1 MSNLDPVVQI
11 GDWYYQ
17 VVYGELWPVTT
28 TKPEHP
34 HRLEP
39 RLQSLLNFFLRHPN
53 TLLAKDT
60 LIDKVWPAEEGTDAA
75 VMRAVGALRKI
86 LGDDVRAPCYIA
98 TVSKKGYCWLADIKP
113 VELLA
118 SATLTNGGA
127 DSRSLADLDTEPPA
141 IAKKTALPWRFIS
154 STAFIVLLCCASL
167 AYVLAKYTAEPL
179 VRLPD
184 TITPIS
190 ALSGQEYWPILNA
203 SLSHVV
209 YQHLAPDQQLLNWSV
224 QDLTDLKVEHVPQQY
239 QTLSE
244 PVWLNEQQLLF
255 RASDNQHVCAFY
267 SQQVLPD
274 VTAPELLQHW
284 PCNKVLTQA
293 LLRWQEQWLWADIA
307 PGSADILLFAAKE
320 QATATMVNRIANNWR
335 QFKGM
340 LLSDNT
346 LYLLVQHSFSSS
358 ALYRLALP
366 DGQPQAIITFP
377 YLVQQLSWWSKQ
389 QLLLSAAG
397 RELEIVDL
405 KNMAIQHLGPL
416 TIDLAQASKAPG
428 QVLATQYLDYTT
440 DIFQVSGVAPDAAW
454 SFSPWHVSNRS
465 ERLLTASEHGTAF
478 ISERT
483 GQAQVWLARG
493 RDSTQLT
500 RLNERQQVQQLLWH
514 NDSLLLVL
522 NNDLFRLNPQSGEL
536 TNYPGNI
543 NTAGRFSSCENRLYW
558 TALTKDGWHL
568 YGEADSG
575 PKLLHTD
582 VVDVRC
588 VPGRGLIIQF
598 SQQADL
604 ALLQAEQVNRL
615 PVQLD
620 WRQLSSEQWF
630 VDNSGIYWLDGQ
642 QRALK
647 SYAWNTQQVT
657 QRSWPDET
665 LPLAIYSGGDG
676 IGFIVRQR
684 PHDTDIVW
692 LKNRR

>member
-28 TKPEHP
+28 AKPEHP

-118 SATLTNGGA
+118 PVTSADGRV
-127 DSRSLADLDTEPPA
+127 DSSLAAESDVEQLALT
-141 IAKKTALPWRFIS
+141 KQTALPWRFIS
-154 STAFIVLLCCASL
+154 ITAFIVLLCCASL

-209 YQHLAPDQQLLNWSV
+209 YQHLAPQQQLLNWSV
-224 QDLTDLKVEHVPQQY
+224 QDLADLKVEHIPQHY

-244 PVWLNEQQLLF
+244 PVWLDEQHLLF
-255 RASDNQHVCAFY
+255 RAGDDQYGCAFY
-267 SQQVLPD
+267 SQQVLPE
-274 VTAPELLQHW
+274 AKSAQLLQHW

-293 LLRWQEQWLWADIA
+293 LLRWHEQWLWADIA
-307 PGSADILLFAAKE
+307 PGSADILLFAAKA
-320 QATATMVNRIANNWR
+320 QATATAVSRITNNWR
-335 QFKGM
+335 QLKGM

-366 DGQPQAIITFP
+366 DGQPQVIVTFP
-377 YLVQQLSWWSKQ
+377 YLVQQFSWWSKE
-389 QLLLSAAG
+389 QLLLSAVG

-405 KNMAIQHLGPL
+405 KSLAMQRLGPL

-440 DIFQVSGVAPDAAW
+440 DIYQVSGVASDAAL
-454 SFSPWHVSNRS
+454 SFSPWHISNRS
-465 ERLLTASEHGTAF
+465 ERLLTVSEHGTAF

-483 GQAQVWLARG
+483 GQAQVWLAHG
-493 RDSTQLT
+493 RDSMQLT

-514 NDSLLLVL
+514 NDNLLLVL
-522 NNDLFRLNPQSGEL
+522 DNRLFRLNQQSGEL
-536 TNYPGNI
+536 TTYPGNI
-543 NTAGRFSSCENRLYW
+543 NTAGRFNSCENRLYW
-558 TALTKDGWHL
+558 TALTEDGWQL
-568 YGEADSG
+568 YSETETGIQPLYA
-575 PKLLHTD
+575 D

-588 VPGRGLIIQF
+588 APGKGLVIQF
-598 SQQADL
+598 SRQAGL
-604 ALLQAEQVNRL
+604 ALLQAGQVINL

-630 VDNSGIYWLDGQ
+630 ADNNGIYWLDEQ
-642 QRALK
+642 QHALK
-647 SYAWNTQQVT
+647 YYVWQNRQVM
-657 QRSWPDET
+657 QLNWPDAA
-665 LPLAIYSGGDG
+665 LPLAIYSHGDG